1 VTHLPFILGSYGLAL
16 VLGVG
21 FAVDAW
27 LRVGRA
33 RRRLAAIDPRQQRE
47 RHRDGGRERG

>member
-1 VTHLPFILGSYGLAL
+1 MTHLLYIMGSYGLAL
-16 VLGVG
+16 ALGVG

-33 RRRLAAIDPRQQRE
+33 RRLLAAIDPRRQR
-47 RHRDGGRERG
+47 DQGRERG